1 MYFVPLDRRM
11 GERLVRVV
19 LEAGVDPRHV
29 FHVHVLFPVLSGGSG
44 GSFSL
49 EEGRCPQITGACDPL
64 FSYLENISDKA
75 QGI

>member
-1 MYFVPLDRRM
+1 MNVK
-11 GERLVRVV
+11 VV
-19 LEAGVDPRHV
+19 LEAGVDPGHV

-49 EEGRCPQITGACDPL
+49 EEGRCPQITGVSQLPG
-64 FSYLENISDKA
+64 NISGKA

>member
-1 MYFVPLDRRM
+1 MNVK
-11 GERLVRVV
+11 VV
-19 LEAGVDPRHV
+19 LEAGVDPGHV

-64 FSYLENISDKA
+64 FSYLENISGKA